1 MIQRLGSIIRV
12 EFKRQLSGPT
22 AWFFFLILPLIFTAS
37 VGAGLSGSM
46 NAEAADPQEIRTQ
59 LYLAA
64 HDQGPIVE
72 GLKQT
77 LESLNIALTPVE
89 AIPEDEDGLIIP
101 ADFSDR
107 ILDGKPVTLT
117 LQVQSSSGASP
128 VVEQSLRAAQGRVGG
143 AALVAEMGLAQ
154 ARDTGLV
161 TTPGEAEAFF
171 RTLLLD
177 TLEDAEIPPAVAQV
191 RWPEET
197 TITRD
202 PQTQITSQEHASA
215 GQIVTWVQITLLG
228 LAEVL
233 VDERLQGTLRR
244 VLITPTSRAILFAG
258 KLLAGL
264 SLGLV
269 QMGLLFASGHLLFDV
284 DWGRDPLAIALV
296 SFTFALATAALG
308 IVIATFVKTR
318 GQASSIV
325 VGLAMSMSA
334 LGGAWYPL
342 EITPP
347 IYRMIVQVLPS
358 NWAMRAYNKMLA
370 QGATLIDVLPHIGAL
385 MGFAIL
391 FLVFGIMR
399 FRNYR

>member
-1 MIQRLGSIIRV
+1 MIRRLGSIIRI

-22 AWFFFLILPLIFTAS
+22 GWFFFLVLPLIFTAS
-37 VGAGLSGSM
+37 VGAGLSGAM
-46 NAEAADPQEIRTQ
+46 NAESEDPQEIRTQ
-59 LYLAA
+59 LFLVA
-64 HDQGPIVE
+64 HDQGPLVD
-72 GLKQT
+72 GLEQT
-77 LESLNIALTPVE
+77 LESLNIELTSVE
-89 AIPEDEDGLIIP
+89 EIPEDRDGLIVP
-101 ADFSDR
+101 ADFSDQ
-107 ILDGKPVTLT
+107 ILDGRPVTLT
-117 LQVQSSSGASP
+117 LQVRSTSGASP

-143 AALVAEMGLAQ
+143 AALVAEMGLTQ
-154 ARDTGLV
+154 ARESGLV
-161 TTPGEAEAFF
+161 TTSEEADTFF

-177 TLEDAEIPPAVAQV
+177 TLEDAENPPVVAQV
-191 RWPEET
+191 RWPEDT

-202 PQTQITSQEHASA
+202 AQTQITSQEHASA

-244 VLITPTSRAILFAG
+244 ILITPTSRAVLFAG

-269 QMGLLFASGHLLFDV
+269 QMGILFASGHLIFGV
-284 DWGRDPLAIALV
+284 EWGRDPLAIALV
-296 SFTFALATAALG
+296 SLTFALATAALG

-347 IYRMIVQVLPS
+347 VYRKIVQILPS
-358 NWAMRAYNKMLA
+358 NWAMRAYNEMLA

-385 MGFAIL
+385 TVFALL
-391 FLVFGIMR
+391 FLAVGIVR
-399 FRNYR
+399 FRHYR

>member
-1 MIQRLGSIIRV
+1 MIRRLGSIIRI

-22 AWFFFLILPLIFTAS
+22 AWFFFLVLPLIFTAS
-37 VGAGLSGSM
+37 VGAGLSGAM
-46 NAEAADPQEIRTQ
+46 NTGTSEPQEVRTQ
-59 LYLAA
+59 LPLAA
-64 HDQGPIVE
+64 RDQGPLVE

-77 LESLNIALTPVE
+77 LESLNIELIPVE
-89 AIPEDEDGLIIP
+89 EIPEDANGLIIP

-107 ILDGKPVTLT
+107 ILAGKPVTLT
-117 LQVQSSSGASP
+117 LQVESGSGASP
-128 VVEQSLRAAQGRVGG
+128 VVEQSIRAAQGRVGG
-143 AALVAEMGLAQ
+143 AALVAEMGLQQAQ
-154 ARDTGLV
+154 ASGIV
-161 TTPGEAEAFF
+161 STPEEEETFF

-177 TLEDAEIPPAVAQV
+177 TLEAAEDPAAAAEV
-191 RWPEET
+191 RWPEDT

-202 PQTQITSQEHASA
+202 AQTQITSQEHASA

-233 VDERLQGTLRR
+233 VDERLQGTLKRI
-244 VLITPTSRAILFAG
+244 LITPTSRATLFAG

-264 SLGLV
+264 ALGLV
-269 QMGLLFASGHLLFDV
+269 QMSILFVSGGLLFGV
-284 DWGRDPLAIALV
+284 DWGSDPLAIVLV

-347 IYRMIVQVLPS
+347 VYRQIVRILPS
-358 NWAMRAYNKMLA
+358 NWAMRAYNEMLA
-370 QGATLIDVLPHIGAL
+370 QGATLIDVVPHIAVL
-385 MGFAIL
+385 TGFAVL
-391 FLVFGIMR
+391 FMVVGIVR

>member
-1 MIQRLGSIIRV
+1 MIRRLGSIIRV

-37 VGAGLSGSM
+37 VGAGLSGAM
-46 NAEAADPQEIRTQ
+46 NAEPSDPQEVRTPLFLVAQ
-59 LYLAA
+59 
-64 HDQGPIVE
+64 DEGPLVE

-77 LESLNIALTPVE
+77 LASLNIDLTPVDE
-89 AIPEDEDGLIIP
+89 IPDDSNGLIVP
-101 ADFSDR
+101 ADFSAR
-107 ILDGKPVTLT
+107 LLDSQPVTLT
-117 LQVQSSSGASP
+117 LQVQSTSGASP
-128 VVEQSLRAAQGRVGG
+128 VIEESIRAAQGRVGG
-143 AALVAEMGLAQ
+143 AALVAEMGLDQAQ
-154 ARDTGLV
+154 SSGLV
-161 TTPGEAEAFF
+161 ATPEQEARFF

-177 TLEDAEIPPAVAQV
+177 TLEAVENPPVVAQV
-191 RWPEET
+191 RWPDET

-244 VLITPTSRAILFAG
+244 VLITPTSRATLFAG

-269 QMGLLFASGHLLFDV
+269 QMAILFAGGGLIFGV
-284 DWGRDPLAIALV
+284 DWGQDLLAIALV
-296 SFTFALATAALG
+296 SFAFALATAALG
-308 IVIATFVKTR
+308 IVVATFVKTR
-318 GQASSIV
+318 GQANSIV
-325 VGLAMSMSA
+325 IGLAMSMAA

-347 IYRMIVQVLPS
+347 LYRQIVQILPS
-358 NWAMRAYNKMLA
+358 NWAMRAYNAMLG

-385 MGFAIL
+385 TGFAVL
-391 FLVFGIMR
+391 FLIVGVVR
-399 FRNYR
+399 FRRYR